1 MASWTVVIF
10 SASSSGI
17 SMLNSSSSAITSS
30 TVSSES
36 APRSA
41 TKALSLATS
50 ASGTPSCSAMIF
62 LTRASIS
69 LMTLLREVC
78 VKTGGFYLPRT
89 PDDRAGLAADAAIRS
104 IHVHAAGDVQLR
116 AGDVAGLPRGQERHR
131 LRDLLGLA
139 EAVQRDLL
147 QQRGLLGLGQDIGHV
162 GLDEARGDAVDGDVA
177 AAELARQRP
186 RHARD
191 AGLGRRVVGLARVA
205 A

>member
-1 MASWTVVIF
+1 
-10 SASSSGI
+10 
-17 SMLNSSSSAITSS
+17 MLNSSSRAITSS

-78 VKTGGFYLPRT
+78 VKTGGFYLPGTSDGRT
-89 PDDRAGLAADAAIRS
+89 SLAAATAIRS
-104 IHVHAAGDVQLR
+104 THVHAAVDVQLG
-116 AGDVAGLPRGQERHR
+116 AGDVAGLARRQERHR

-147 QQRGLLGLGQDIGHV
+147 QQRGLLRLGQPLRHV
-162 GLDEARGDAVDGDVA
+162 GLDE
-177 AAELARQRP
+177 
-186 RHARD
+186 
-191 AGLGRRVVGLARVA
+191 
-205 A
+205 